1 MPLTSF
7 VDLMGDDRW
16 TEPAIKAR
24 LHALIRSRFSEQ
36 AENEIN
42 RALQGHALGMHQLT
56 LTEQA
61 AVQAFGAWA
70 TEVTALGPVVRA
82 DAALLGGV
90 LDFEQGLTTTPLQGA
105 ALALYEQRQAWRA
118 AQTAQAGA

>member
-1 MPLTSF
+1 MALASF
-7 VDLMGDDRW
+7 VDKMADDRW
-16 TEPAIKAR
+16 SEPAIKAR
-24 LHALIRSRFSEQ
+24 LHALIRSRFTEQ

-56 LTEQA
+56 QTEQA

-82 DAALLGGV
+82 DAALLNAV
-90 LDFEQGLTTTPLQGA
+90 LDWEQGLNPAPLQGA
-105 ALALYEQRQAWRA
+105 ALALANERAAWRA
-118 AQTAQAGA
+118 QQTAPGA